1 MILIHGKIKYLPI
14 FEYHDKQNAGFSYAG
29 Q

>member
-14 FEYHDKQNAGFSYAG
+14 FEYHDKQNAGL
-29 Q
+29 